1 MVSLREVLEKMD
13 MASTPMLEP
22 VRIDNRIEE
31 KFLRELGPIV
41 RRELENELTEDICL
55 NSDGRIWVK
64 RRGSGFQHI
73 GEMMEFQALMLIGTV
88 AYMRENRVVNSDTP
102 ILEVDLPIFK
112 SRFEAIVPPVVIA
125 PIFAIRGRA
134 KYVPTIANYMD
145 SGIISHKDDP
155 LNARRRRED
164 RLAKC
169 HGLNHGEIFELA
181 VRERW
186 NILVAGSTGSG
197 KTTLCNALLEAQKRL
212 TPHHRTILIE
222 DTPELNCEVENF
234 VAMLSSAK
242 TSMLDCLK
250 ATMRLK
256 PDRISVGEV
265 RGGEALTLLKSWN
278 TGHPGGFA
286 TLHADDAYGAL
297 QRLQSL
303 VAEATP
309 APQEEFIAKAVNL
322 VIHID
327 GDPDLPQGRKVKEVC
342 LVNGFGGGVYQVDYI

>member
-1 MVSLREVLEKMD
+1 MESV
-13 MASTPMLEP
+13 AINAPIP
-22 VRIDNRIEE
+22 IDSRIEE
-31 KFLRELGPIV
+31 KFLRELGPFL
-41 RRELENELTEDICL
+41 REALKDELTEDICL
-55 NSDGRIWVK
+55 NPDGRIWVK
-64 RRGSGFQHI
+64 KRGTGFIHMSNMLDVQS
-73 GEMMEFQALMLIGTV
+73 QTLIGTI
-88 AYMRENRVVNSDTP
+88 AYLRENRVVNSDTP
-102 ILEVDLPIFK
+102 ILEVDLPIYK
-112 SRFEAIVPPVVIA
+112 SRFEAIVPPVVLA

-134 KYVPTIANYMD
+134 TYVQTIADYVK

-169 HGLNHGEIFELA
+169 AGKNHGEIFELA

-212 TPHHRTILIE
+212 TPNHRTILIE
-222 DTPELNCEVENF
+222 DTPELNCEVENA

-242 TSMLDCLK
+242 TTMLDCLK

-286 TLHADDAYGAL
+286 TVHADDAYGAL
-297 QRLQSL
+297 LRLQSL
-303 VAEATP
+303 IAEATA
-309 APQEEFIAKAVNL
+309 APQEEFIAQAVNL
-322 VIHID
+322 VIFID
-327 GDPDLPQGRKVKEVC
+327 GDPDLPRGRKVKEVC
-342 LVNGFGGGVYQVDYI
+342 LVNGYENGRYQVDYV